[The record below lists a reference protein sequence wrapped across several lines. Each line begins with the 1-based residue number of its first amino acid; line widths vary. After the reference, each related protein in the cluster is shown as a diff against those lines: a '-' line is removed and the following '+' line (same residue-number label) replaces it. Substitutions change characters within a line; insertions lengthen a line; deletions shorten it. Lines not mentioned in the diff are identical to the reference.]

1 MAPAPAPDPALQ
13 VVGGAVSGG
22 WRDAGGP
29 DLALAAAPTGGGHGV
44 VAAVVLSFIVL
55 GGLLLVR
62 RMARDPLRD
71 PGVLLPAGFRGRD
84 LGTVRV
90 SVGPWPDPPSSPRA
104 EVVLVLLSGGPL
116 PLDADGEIRWV
127 RDGEQLRLG
136 PGAGCVRRARPL
148 RTEAV
153 WMHLCPRG
161 ASVEDPAVRP

>member
-1 MAPAPAPDPALQ
+1 MASAPAPDPALQ

-29 DLALAAAPTGGGHGV
+29 DLALAAAPTGGGYGV

-55 GGLLLVR
+55 GGL
-62 RMARDPLRD
+62 
-71 PGVLLPAGFRGRD
+71 LLPAGFRGRD